1 MRDKIK
7 FIPKTLQSPQK
18 WRMQRSQFLRVLLA
32 GAVATQIPWWLACT
46 NDGNARS
53 NFLLNQEQKQIL
65 IIVQN
70 FLFPADENGP
80 GASDLKA
87 EEYMQW
93 VLNDENMDAVEKQ
106 YLVNGID
113 WVEETA
119 QEEKGRSFLDLSA
132 MAKEEIL
139 EMISNEVWGESWY
152 SMNLNF
158 IFEALLSDPIY
169 GSNIDKQGWDWLEH
183 NTGQPRPRSEM
194 KYGNFLNY
202 VNQENKS

>member
-1 MRDKIK
+1 MTDKTK

-18 WRMQRSQFLRVLLA
+18 WRMQRRQFLRVVFA
-32 GAVATQIPWWLACT
+32 GAFATQIPWWVAC
-46 NDGNARS
+46 S
-53 NFLLNQEQKQIL
+53 NNGKTTADFYLNQEQKQIL
-65 IIVQN
+65 MFVQN
-70 FLFPADENGP
+70 FLFPNDGNGP
-80 GASDLKA
+80 GASDFKA

-93 VLNDENMDAVEKQ
+93 VLNDENMDAIEKQ
-106 YLVNGID
+106 YFVNGIG

-119 QEEKGRSFLDLSA
+119 QEEKAQSFLALS
-132 MAKEEIL
+132 EVERLEIL
-139 EMISNEVWGESWY
+139 EMISKEVWGESWY

-169 GSNIDKQGWDWLEH
+169 GANIDKQGWDWLEH
-183 NTGQPRPRSEM
+183 HPGHPRPSSEM